1 MNKRLLLVTH
11 YYAAHGG
18 GVENVAAVL
27 GKLLATTFGWT
38 VTWCASD
45 VDPPPRNVAASM
57 RSSPMRAWNGLERSV
72 GIPWPIWSCA
82 AVRKLWI
89 AVGQSDVV
97 HLHDALYFG
106 NAMAWLFARMRGV
119 PVLVTQHVGTVPYRS
134 RVVRAIHALANRTL
148 GRLVLSTAELVVF
161 ISPAVRDEFARF
173 CRFRQPPAYLP
184 NGVDTAVFHPQGP
197 VADDPAVAAARQQ
210 GRRVFLFVGRFVE
223 KKGLP
228 ILRELAT
235 ALADD
240 LWLFAGHGDHDPD
253 AWGLHNVIVVRG
265 KSGIELA
272 PYYRAADLLVL
283 PSVGE
288 GFPLVVQEAMAC
300 GTPAM
305 VGEETAAGCPD
316 ARSLLFVEKV
326 GAGDTAV
333 RWARR
338 LAEPGNQPDRLIVRR
353 PQVAAFAREHWSWQA
368 TAAAYAEL
376 LNSAQAAAR
385 K

>member
-1 MNKRLLLVTH
+1 MSKRLLVVTH
-11 YYAAHGG
+11 YYATHGG

-45 VDPPPRNVAASM
+45 VDQPPRDGAASM
-57 RSSPMRAWNGLERSV
+57 RPSPMRAWNGLERSV

-106 NAMAWLFARMRGV
+106 NAMAWLFARMHGV
-119 PVLVTQHVGTVPYRS
+119 PVLVTQHVGTIPYRS
-134 RVVRAIHALANRTL
+134 RVVRAVHALANRTL
-148 GRLVLSTAELVVF
+148 GRLVLSTAEQVVF

-173 CRFRQPPAYLP
+173 CHFRSAPAYLP
-184 NGVDTAVFHPQGP
+184 NGVDSGVFHPQGP
-197 VADDPAVAAARQQ
+197 VADDPAIAAARW
-210 GRRVFLFVGRFVE
+210 GGGRVFLFVGRFVE
-223 KKGLP
+223 KKGLLV
-228 ILRELAT
+228 LRELAT

-240 LWLFAGHGDHDPD
+240 LWIFAGHGKHDPTG
-253 AWGLHNVIVVRG
+253 WGLANVLVVRD
-265 KSGIELA
+265 KSGEGLA
-272 PYYRAADLLVL
+272 PYYRAADMLVL
-283 PSVGE
+283 PSFGE

-316 ARSLLFVEKV
+316 VRPLLMVETV
-326 GAGDTAV
+326 GAGDTAL
-333 RWARR
+333 RWAHR
-338 LAEPGNQPDRLIVRR
+338 LAELRGQPERLRGMRGEVSK
-353 PQVAAFAREHWSWQA
+353 FAHERWSWES
-368 TAAAYAEL
+368 TAATYAKL
-376 LNSAQAAAR
+376 IRSLCAR
-385 K
+385 REK